1 MKVRD
6 YRPSAASAQRDL
18 GRIQESRRESPP
30 REHRGLRGGSRGPGN
45 SGEQAVCP
53 SLRGKVNLDTAA
65 IQAGWPGDSLEEKHL
80 QPLGTWC
87 VLQATLI
94 FKNFKKQAIVKHL
107 KGLMLD
113 KYPEKND

>member
-6 YRPSAASAQRDL
+6 YRLSTAGTQGDL
-18 GRIQESRRESPP
+18 GRVQESRRESPL
-30 REHRGLRGGSRGPGN
+30 REHGGLRGGSRSPGN

-53 SLRGKVNLDTAA
+53 SLRGKVNPDTAA
-65 IQAGWPGDSLEEKHL
+65 IQVGWPGHSLEEKYL
-80 QPLGTWC
+80 KPSGTWC

-113 KYPEKND
+113 KYPEKK